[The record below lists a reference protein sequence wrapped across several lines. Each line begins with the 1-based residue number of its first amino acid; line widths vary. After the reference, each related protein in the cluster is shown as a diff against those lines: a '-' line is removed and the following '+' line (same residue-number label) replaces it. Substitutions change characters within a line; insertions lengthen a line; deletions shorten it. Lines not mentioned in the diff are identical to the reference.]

1 MILTSKETDYLKDLK
16 SAEELCIEKYTRYAK
31 EAKCT
36 DLKNLFDCIAQT
48 ERGHLKVIGDMMAG
62 NEPTPPTGTRE
73 ANGCQWCHG
82 CASVYSNAENKK
94 CDQFL
99 LSDMLSTEKHVS
111 SVYDTGVFEF
121 RSPAMRKML
130 SHIQTEEQQHGEMLY
145 KFMSENSMYC

>member
-1 MILTSKETDYLKDLK
+1 MVLTSKETDYLKDLK
-16 SAEELCIEKYTRYAK
+16 SAEELCIEKYTRYAG

-36 DLKNLFDCIAQT
+36 ELKNLFECIANT
-48 ERGHLKVIGDMMAG
+48 ERGHLKVIGEMMQG
-62 NEPTPPTGTRE
+62 TEPAAPGAVGSE
-73 ANGCQWCHG
+73 GCQWCR
-82 CASVYSNAENKK
+82 CCNSVYSDPEAKK

-130 SHIQTEEQQHGEMLY
+130 SHIQGEEQQHGEMLY